1 MEDCYDDM
9 PKKKI
14 LFFSLQEASVMQAE
28 NCKIGMRVKDTA
40 IHVRPTQKITRPQRR
55 KKSKPKSREI
65 VKKSSSEVYDFIDH

>member
-28 NCKIGMRVKDTA
+28 NCKIEMRVKNTA
-40 IHVRPTQKITRPQRR
+40 IHLKPTQKITRPQRR
-55 KKSKPKSREI
+55 KKSIQKSRENI
-65 VKKSSSEVYDFIDH
+65 KKSSSEVYDFIDH